1 MRVIVNSQHE
11 FMKVKS
17 RLTNLKTFWD
27 KMASLMNE
35 GRALDVVY
43 LEFSKASDTIS
54 HSIPIGK
61 HEIDERTVR
70 YT

>member
-1 MRVIVNSQHE
+1 MKDMMGIGSSQHE

-43 LEFSKASDTIS
+43 LDIS
-54 HSIPIGK
+54 NVFNTSSCNILMDK
-61 HEIDERTVR
+61 L
-70 YT
+70 

>member
-1 MRVIVNSQHE
+1 MGIGSSQHE

-17 RLTNLKTFWD
+17 HLTNLKTFWD

-43 LEFSKASDTIS
+43 LDISNVFNASSCNILMD
-54 HSIPIGK
+54 K
-61 HEIDERTVR
+61 L
-70 YT
+70 